1 MAPNMVSRIAAKDA
15 EMPRPAHEHG
25 SALARDRILSTIT
38 ALPPLPAV
46 ALRVMQVAQDPRS
59 SAAQLALVVSADP
72 ALSARM
78 LRVANSAA
86 YRRSREVTS
95 VQEALVVLGF
105 VQARNIAISTAITG
119 AYPADSL
126 HALFRIDAFWRH
138 SLAVAFRAS
147 DLAGQAKRLDVPSA
161 FTAGVLHNIGRM
173 AMFHAD
179 PAGLDQAIAEAIRS
193 ERSIEEVERELLGY
207 DHAELGGLL
216 AEQWNLPADIAA
228 AISQHHQQAED
239 GQVTLA
245 SVVAEA
251 DRFCVS
257 HGILPGYVVPGAPGT
272 LDAPDG
278 TVTRMLKQVDTLMA
292 LITQEPAGVH
302 LVA

>member
-1 MAPNMVSRIAAKDA
+1 
-15 EMPRPAHEHG
+15 MPRPAHANG
-25 SALARDRILSTIT
+25 SALARDRILEAVN

-46 ALRVMQVAQDPRS
+46 ALRVMQVAQDPKS

-119 AYPADSL
+119 AYPADTL
-126 HALFRIDAFWRH
+126 HVLFRIDAFWRH

-147 DLAGQAKRLDVPSA
+147 DLAGRTRRLDVPSA

-193 ERSIEEVERELLGY
+193 GRSIEEVEREQLGY

-216 AEQWNLPADIAA
+216 AEKWKLPADICA
-228 AISQHHQQAED
+228 AIGQHHQEAGE
-239 GQVTLA
+239 GQPTLA

-257 HGILPGYVVPGAPGT
+257 HGILPGYVVPGAPGVVVV
-272 LDAPDG
+272 PDG
-278 TVTRMLKQVDTLMA
+278 EVAQVLKQVDTLMA
-292 LITQEPAGVH
+292 SITQEPSGVH
-302 LVA
+302 LVP

>member
-1 MAPNMVSRIAAKDA
+1 
-15 EMPRPAHEHG
+15 MPKPAHSNG
-25 SALARDRILSTIT
+25 SALTRDEILRTVN

-46 ALRVMQVAQDPRS
+46 ALRVMQVAQDPKS

-95 VQEALVVLGF
+95 VQESLVVLGF

-119 AYPADSL
+119 AYPADTL

-147 DLAGQAKRLDVPSA
+147 ELASRTRRLDVPSA
-161 FTAGVLHNIGRM
+161 FTAGVLHNLGRM

-193 ERSIEEVERELLGY
+193 GRSIEDVEREQLGY

-216 AEQWNLPADIAA
+216 AEEWNLPADICA
-228 AISQHHQQAED
+228 AISQHHQEATED
-239 GQVTLA
+239 GQPTLA

-272 LDAPDG
+272 METPGAE
-278 TVTRMLKQVDTLMA
+278 VAQVLKQVDTLMA
-292 LITQEPAGVH
+292 QIKQEPAGVH
-302 LVA
+302 MVA

>member
-1 MAPNMVSRIAAKDA
+1 MPEAKKDHPNISRD
-15 EMPRPAHEHG
+15 E
-25 SALARDRILSTIT
+25 ILRTVN

-46 ALRVMQVAQDPRS
+46 ALRVMQVAQDPKA

-72 ALSARM
+72 ALSARI
-78 LRVANSAA
+78 LRVSNSAA

-119 AYPADSL
+119 AYSPDSQDV
-126 HALFRIDAFWRH
+126 LFRIDAFWRH

-147 DLAGQAKRLDVPSA
+147 ELAGRSRRLDVPSA

-193 ERSIEEVERELLGY
+193 GRTIEEVEREQLGY

-216 AEQWNLPADIAA
+216 GAKWNLPADICE
-228 AISQHHQQAED
+228 AIKGHHTETPE

-245 SVVAEA
+245 SVVAES
-251 DRFCVS
+251 DRFCVDN
-257 HGILPGYVVPGAPGT
+257 GILPGYVIPGAPGT
-272 LDAPDG
+272 APAVA
-278 TVTRMLKQVDTLMA
+278 TAEAAHVLKQVDTLMS
-292 LITQEPAGVH
+292 LITQEPTGVH
-302 LVA
+302 MVA